1 MSVAIALDHV
11 TKPDLAFWTGRSLL
25 PDASSYRVSE
35 HRTVCNFRYTLD
47 SCLYAL
53 VLLPISME
61 SSCPTFPPRTAT
73 HPSGSCRHSLCAALS
88 SVPVFALSHHFVSI
102 SLCWAVF
109 SAGIGSFSWGG
120 RCWVWHV
127 CTAARVHY
135 PGPCISTEPTGHGP
149 CELQHGCHTAR
160 THNAGSGPGP
170 QWWLTSCIY
179 LSFLHD
185 WNCLEG
191 LLSVF
196 TESKYP
202 LPSSSPLKF
211 SAQNIIFAT
220 SSLVAILWL
229 YIFII

>member
-11 TKPDLAFWTGRSLL
+11 TEPDLAFWTGRSLL

-109 SAGIGSFSWGG
+109 SAGIGSFSWWG

-149 CELQHGCHTAR
+149 CELQHGCHTAL
-160 THNAGSGPGP
+160 NAQCR
-170 QWWLTSCIY
+170 QWPW
-179 LSFLHD
+179 
-185 WNCLEG
+185 
-191 LLSVF
+191 
-196 TESKYP
+196 
-202 LPSSSPLKF
+202 
-211 SAQNIIFAT
+211 A
-220 SSLVAILWL
+220 LVVVNFM
-229 YIFII
+229 YIFVFFTWLKLPWGPAFCLYRE

>member
-11 TKPDLAFWTGRSLL
+11 TKPDLAFWTGRSVL

-127 CTAARVHY
+127 CSAARVHY

-149 CELQHGCHTAR
+149 CELQHGCHTAL
-160 THNAGSGPGP
+160 NAQCR
-170 QWWLTSCIY
+170 QWPWAPVVVN
-179 LSFLHD
+179 FM
-185 WNCLEG
+185 
-191 LLSVF
+191 
-196 TESKYP
+196 
-202 LPSSSPLKF
+202 
-211 SAQNIIFAT
+211 
-220 SSLVAILWL
+220 
-229 YIFII
+229 YIFVFFTWLKLPWGPAFCLYGE